1 MDINLVFLLIL
12 AAGIIYGF
20 IRMNSV
26 MSDSTSG
33 NDFTRLECGTNRYGS
48 PSVFSGSTDYDFK
61 ATHLMIVCVAI
72 GGLMWLLSGNFATPL
87 GAPPA
92 ITGTVNPART
102 SYSRAR
108 SNMRFSVYNWLV
120 DFAKTH

>member
-1 MDINLVFLLIL
+1 MDINLVLLLIP
-12 AAGIIYGF
+12 AATIVYGF

-26 MSDSTSG
+26 MNDSTSG
-33 NDFTRLECGTNRYGS
+33 NDMTRLEFGTDRYGR
-48 PSVFSGSTDYDFK
+48 PSTFSGSTDYDFK
-61 ATHLMIVCVAI
+61 ATHLMIIGVAI

-92 ITGTVNPART
+92 ITGTANPALT

-108 SNMRFSVYNWLV
+108 SNARFSVYNWLV